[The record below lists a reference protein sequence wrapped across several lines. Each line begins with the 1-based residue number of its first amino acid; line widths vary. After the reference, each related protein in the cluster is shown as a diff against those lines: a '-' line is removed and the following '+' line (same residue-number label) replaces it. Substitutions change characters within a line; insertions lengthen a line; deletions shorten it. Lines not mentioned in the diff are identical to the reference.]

1 MAFDGITVSCLVKEL
16 NDNILNGRIAK
27 IAQPESDELLL
38 TIKGISEGQ
47 KRLLISASA
56 SLPLIYF
63 TENNKPSPITAPN
76 FCMLLRKHISN
87 GRITQISQPSLER
100 VIFITIEHLDEMG
113 DLRHKKLAI
122 ELMGKHSNI
131 IFINEDNIIID
142 AIKHIPS
149 SVSSVREVLP
159 GREYFIPETTDK
171 ADPLTEDYDGFS
183 HRILKSN
190 MPIFKA
196 IYSNYT
202 GISPFFSQEL
212 CYEALIDGDMSTDSL
227 KNSKDSPC
235 ILEGMPAEFL
245 DNEETSS
252 LHMLFN
258 CFTNAMESIKCGEYE
273 PQIVYENGVP
283 QEYSVLPLMSYQ
295 TDNKINYS
303 SISELLE
310 NYYKEKAQ
318 ITRIRQKSTDLRK
331 IVDTILERDLR
342 KYELQL
348 KQMKDTEKKDKYKVY
363 GELLNTYG
371 YNAAPNAKSIT
382 VLNYYTNEELT
393 IPLDP
398 DLTPIDNAKKY
409 FEKYNKLK
417 RTKEALESLIIEVKA
432 EIDHLE
438 SISNSLDIAAN
449 EDDLIAIK
457 EEMTESG
464 YIRRNRS
471 EKKPKIKS
479 QPFHYITPE
488 GFHIYV
494 GKNNI
499 QNEEITFKL
508 ANGNDWWFHAKK
520 TPGSHVVVK
529 TEGKE
534 LPDSVFETAAK
545 LAAHY
550 SKAKG
555 SNKVEVDY
563 VRRKEVKHP
572 NGSKPGFVVYY
583 TNYSMLIDS
592 DISQLPL
599 TIE

>member
-212 CYEALIDGDMSTDSL
+212 CYEALLDGDMSTDSL
-227 KNSKDSPC
+227 KNSQDSPC

-295 TDNKINYS
+295 TDNKKNYS

-393 IPLDP
+393 IPLDS
-398 DLTPIDNAKKY
+398 DLSPIDNAKKY